1 MVNVNKLFRRLSIR
15 TKLVIAFVLLG
26 VVPVAI
32 VGGYGAVFSFS
43 LLNQTVLDGLRE
55 GVSLKAGEVQ
65 QFLETVRED
74 VVFLTRLPVLQ
85 VLVAA
90 GPDRPRAAA
99 EAVERAFLAFSQSR
113 KAYYQVR
120 YLDARGRE
128 VVRVDFDG
136 ARHLVVPAAALQDK
150 SDRYYFREAMQLP
163 AGAVYVSPMDLNEER
178 GEVERPARPVVRY
191 GTRVTD
197 RQGTARGLVIVNL
210 YASKI
215 LAQVVSLGRERG
227 TVFLVD
233 ARGIYL
239 ADSRRMGSEAG
250 HLVAEAGDRLDRD
263 FPREIAAT
271 VLAGTAGAAVEPGLR
286 GRILAFA
293 PIRPGPGRDAWIVA
307 HAYGKA
313 EVLSSIRSLQL
324 LVVLLG
330 AGVLVV
336 AVVVGVAAARHFTR
350 PIAALAGAAEAVAAG
365 DFDRTIRVET
375 NDELEDLGHQFN
387 RMAGHLKQHERELL
401 HAREHAERKAQ
412 EARAL
417 AGIGTE
423 ISRLR
428 SLPRIL
434 QTVVDKARE
443 LLGGDV
449 AILCLSEPGA
459 GLRVGAACGVSG
471 ALALRPGQAPEANG
485 CAKVECPDALCPVA
499 HGTSLPTHFA
509 VPLRC
514 GERVVGNLCVGFRT
528 SRVVEQDEL
537 EFLEGL
543 GNQAAVAIENARLH
557 REVRERAAL
566 EERERIGQD
575 LHDGIIQSIYATG
588 LGLEECVRL
597 AEEEPREV
605 KARVETAI
613 ESLNTVIRDVR
624 SYIVGLQ
631 PEHLQEWGL
640 AASLGHLT
648 RGLALNAPLQAELVP
663 RGTARLDFELR

>member
-1 MVNVNKLFRRLSIR
+1 
-15 TKLVIAFVLLG
+15 
-26 VVPVAI
+26 
-32 VGGYGAVFSFS
+32 
-43 LLNQTVLDGLRE
+43 
-55 GVSLKAGEVQ
+55 
-65 QFLETVRED
+65 
-74 VVFLTRLPVLQ
+74 
-85 VLVAA
+85 
-90 GPDRPRAAA
+90 
-99 EAVERAFLAFSQSR
+99 
-113 KAYYQVR
+113 
-120 YLDARGRE
+120 
-128 VVRVDFDG
+128 
-136 ARHLVVPAAALQDK
+136 
-150 SDRYYFREAMQLP
+150 
-163 AGAVYVSPMDLNEER
+163 
-178 GEVERPARPVVRY
+178 
-191 GTRVTD
+191 
-197 RQGTARGLVIVNL
+197 
-210 YASKI
+210 
-215 LAQVVSLGRERG
+215 
-227 TVFLVD
+227 
-233 ARGIYL
+233 
-239 ADSRRMGSEAG
+239 
-250 HLVAEAGDRLDRD
+250 
-263 FPREIAAT
+263 
-271 VLAGTAGAAVEPGLR
+271 
-286 GRILAFA
+286 
-293 PIRPGPGRDAWIVA
+293 
-307 HAYGKA
+307 
-313 EVLSSIRSLQL
+313 
-324 LVVLLG
+324 
-330 AGVLVV
+330 
-336 AVVVGVAAARHFTR
+336 
-350 PIAALAGAAEAVAAG
+350 
-365 DFDRTIRVET
+365 
-375 NDELEDLGHQFN
+375 LGHQFN

-613 ESLNTVIRDVR
+613 ENLNTVIRDVR